1 MTKANLNT
9 FDMVFETQAVYR
21 ILLDCMARPGK
32 ILNICS
38 STQLLS
44 NQHDFPKVLEGIALT
59 LVDQEVTFNILSHSS
74 REIVQYLKWKTF
86 GNEASIEKADFIFIQ
101 EKLEETEIIELMSQ
115 VKRGTLEDPH
125 LSATII
131 LLVQSISSDP
141 AAPGIKMTLQ
151 GPGIAE
157 KKVACVE
164 GLSHSWLNERSNVN
178 KEFPLG
184 IDIILATET
193 GDIMAIPRTTSIESE
208 EDAWGM

>member
-1 MTKANLNT
+1 MTKANLDT
-9 FDMVFETQAVYR
+9 FDMVFGTQAVYR
-21 ILLDCMARPGK
+21 NLLDCMARPGK

-38 STQLLS
+38 STQMLKK
-44 NQHDFPKVLEGIALT
+44 QHDFPTVLEGIALT
-59 LVDQEVTFNILSHSS
+59 LVDQEVTFTIISHSS
-74 REIVQYLKWKTF
+74 KEIIPYLKWKTF
-86 GNEASIEKADFIFIQ
+86 GNEASIEQADFIFIP
-101 EKLEETEIIELMSQ
+101 EKLEEVEIIELMNQ

-141 AAPGIKMTLQ
+141 EASGIKITLQ

-157 KKVACVE
+157 KKVVCLD
-164 GLSHSWLNERSNVN
+164 GLSHYWLNERRNVN